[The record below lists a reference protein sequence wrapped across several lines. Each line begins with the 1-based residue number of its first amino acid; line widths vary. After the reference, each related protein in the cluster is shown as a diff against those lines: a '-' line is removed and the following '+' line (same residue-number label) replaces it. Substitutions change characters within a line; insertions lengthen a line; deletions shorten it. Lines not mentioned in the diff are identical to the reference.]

1 MIDLKQG
8 DCLELMKE
16 IPDKSVDLV
25 VTDPPYK
32 FENQGGGFYA
42 KNDSTHRQY
51 LDNLKNIK
59 CCEFN
64 PYEFLNK
71 LNPKMKS
78 FYGYFFCNKSLVED
92 YIKFARDN
100 KYQFDILIMA
110 KSNPIPAY
118 NNHHLSDL
126 EYIIMIR
133 DKGTYF
139 SKHKNINDYR
149 KFYLTSCK
157 KGVHPAEKPVE
168 LLERFIRVSSQENQV
183 IFDPFMGS
191 GSTGVACLNNNRNF
205 IGYELDPTYFNVA
218 KERLESIQKEIA
230 I

>member
-1 MIDLKQG
+1 MYQIKQG

-16 IPDKSVDLV
+16 IPDKSIDLV

-100 KYQFDILIMA
+100 KYQFDILVMA

-168 LLERFIRVSSQENQV
+168 LLERFIRVSSQENQC
-183 IFDPFMGS
+183 
-191 GSTGVACLNNNRNF
+191 ACLQHKAYQRSYR
-205 IGYELDPTYFNVA
+205 G
-218 KERLESIQKEIA
+218 
-230 I
+230 

>member
-1 MIDLKQG
+1 MYQIKQG

-16 IPDKSVDLV
+16 IPDKSIDLV

-100 KYQFDILIMA
+100 KYQFDILVMA

-191 GSTGVACLNNNRNF
+191 GSTGVACFNTNRNF
-205 IGYELDPTYFNVA
+205 IGYELDSTYFEIA
-218 KERLESIQKEIA
+218 KKRLEERHER
-230 I
+230 